1 MENQIKFVRSLENII
16 NLNITAEK
24 LSASSV
30 ETGKIYSGLVSKEDP
45 DFYTVANAEFIPML
59 VKAVQELSTKNDA
72 LEARI
77 ATLESA

>member
-1 MENQIKFVRSLENII
+1 MLAVCEEEGFATTVGE
-16 NLNITAEK
+16 
-24 LSASSV
+24 SV
-30 ETGKIYSGLVSKEDP
+30 ETGKIYTGLVSKEDP